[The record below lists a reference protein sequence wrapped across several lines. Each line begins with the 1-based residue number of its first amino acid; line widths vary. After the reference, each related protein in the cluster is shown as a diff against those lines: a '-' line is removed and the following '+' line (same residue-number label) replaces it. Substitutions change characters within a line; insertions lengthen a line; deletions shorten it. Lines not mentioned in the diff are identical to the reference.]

1 MGKNRNKDKVIKPSI
16 SMVWSYMDDIS
27 KVFVVIVGVVLV
39 LLLGALIFKL
49 TINLPAY
56 ISIAILFG
64 VIIGVMLLVCVVR
77 GVLSIIRDIKQSY
90 ECALSSLND

>member
-1 MGKNRNKDKVIKPSI
+1 MSKNKNKDKVIKPSI

-27 KVFVVIVGVVLV
+27 KVFVVIVGIVLV

-64 VIIGVMLLVCVVR
+64 VILGVMILVCIVR
-77 GVLSIIRDIKQSY
+77 GVMSIIKDIKQSY